1 MKFKKITDQIWEI
14 PKTFKEGMRVP
25 ARIYATEDLLPG
37 FDEKVIDQITNVA
50 TLPGIQKHA
59 MCMPDGHMGYG
70 FPIGGVAAFDPEE
83 DGVISPGGI
92 GFDINC
98 GMRLVTTNMTW
109 KQVEP
114 KIKELMDHLFK
125 TIPAGVG
132 KHSLVRLRPD
142 KFKEV
147 VEQGASWCIEQG
159 LGWDEDLE
167 RIEDHGRIDW
177 ADASKVSDRALQRGL
192 GQLGT
197 LGSGNHYLEV
207 QTASKDE
214 IFDERLAKKFGITQP
229 DQVVIMFHC
238 GSRGFGHQIGT
249 DYLKSFLAAMPKYGI
264 NVRDRELACAPF
276 NSEEGQDYYKAM
288 ACGANMAFA
297 NRQLILHHLRDGFK
311 TIFKQDPEDLGM
323 HMVYDVAHNIA
334 KLEKHK
340 IDNVSKEL
348 IVHRKGSTRC
358 FGPSRPELPKLY
370 ADSGQPVIVG
380 GSMETGSYLCVG
392 TDKAEETFGSTM
404 HGAGRTMSR
413 TQAKKQVSGE
423 QLQKKM
429 EREHIYVKSVSMR
442 GLAEEAGFAYKNVAS
457 VVDVMEAAGISKKVV
472 ALRPKGNIKG

>member
-1 MKFKKITDQIWEI
+1 MKFNKISDYIWEV
-14 PKTFKEGMRVP
+14 PTSYKEGMRVP
-25 ARIYATEDLLPG
+25 ARIYATEELLPG

-59 MCMPDGHMGYG
+59 LCMPDGHMGYG

-83 DGVISPGGI
+83 DGIISPGGI

-98 GMRLVTTNMTW
+98 GMRLVTTNLTW
-109 KQVEP
+109 KDVQP
-114 KIKELMDHLFK
+114 KIKDLMNHLFK

-132 KHSLVRLRPD
+132 RSSLIRLRPNE
-142 KFKEV
+142 FKDV
-147 VEQGASWCIEQG
+147 VEQGAKYCIEK
-159 LGWDEDLE
+159 GWGWEEDLE

-177 ADASKVSDRALQRGL
+177 ADVSKVSTRALQRGL
-192 GQLGT
+192 NQLGT

-207 QTASKDE
+207 QTVSKED
-214 IFDERLAKKFGITQP
+214 IFDERLAKKFGINQP

-249 DYLKSFLAAMPKYGI
+249 DYLKSFLGVMPKYNI
-264 NVRDRELACAPF
+264 KVLDRELACAPF

-297 NRQLILHHLRDGFK
+297 NRQVILHHLRQGFQEIFK
-311 TIFKQDPEDLGM
+311 TSPEDLGM
-323 HMVYDVAHNIA
+323 SMVYDVAHNIA

-340 IDNVSKEL
+340 IDGVNKEL

-413 TQAKKQVSGE
+413 TAAKKQIQG
-423 QLQKKM
+423 QALQQKM
-429 EREHIYVKSVSMR
+429 EKQNIYVKAVSMS

-457 VVDVMEAAGISKKVV
+457 VVDVMDKAGISKKVL